1 MTHAALAVPLV
12 AALALVACTGV
23 ERRSTIEERKAARAA
38 DAAKAAIALPVPVAY
53 EPVMAI
59 CTDTS
64 EATAMRC
71 AEGVAMRSGDTV
83 VIRLSNVGAA
93 KRVDDPSEGA
103 AYRRYYY
110 AGRFGGDNGTPA
122 FHILDVRTR
131 DGGAVELINAATGDS
146 LLLRGVPQLSPDG
159 ARFAAVEEPDAC
171 ELPTQLEI
179 WRVTGDKPVQ
189 EYSLEPFDCVT
200 EKGWGPADAVWR
212 SRDTISFLRAY
223 LPSDSLRR
231 RNGERDTT
239 RALLVRRAGTWELD
253 TTRVATRTTRRD
265 AP

>member
-1 MTHAALAVPLV
+1 MSRVALLLV
-12 AALALVACTGV
+12 ALALVACKQA
-23 ERRSTIEERKAARAA
+23 ERRPTLKERAA
-38 DAAKAAIALPVPVAY
+38 AQDAIAPPAPVAY
-53 EPVMAI
+53 EPVNAF

-71 AEGVAMRSGDTV
+71 AEGVAMRKGDTV

-93 KRVDDPSEGA
+93 KRVDDPTEGA

-122 FHILDVRTR
+122 FHILDLRTR

-159 ARFAAVEEPDAC
+159 TRFAAVEEPDAC
-171 ELPTQLEI
+171 ALPTQLEI
-179 WRVTGDKPVQ
+179 WRVTGDKPVN
-189 EYSLEPFDCVT
+189 EYTLEPFDCLT
-200 EKGWGPADAVWR
+200 DRGWGPSDAEWR
-212 SRDTISFLRAY
+212 SRDSLSFLRIF

-231 RNGERDTT
+231 RSGARDTT
-239 RALLVRRAGTWELD
+239 RALLVRRAGTWMLD
-253 TTRVATRTTRRD
+253 TSATTAPARR
-265 AP
+265 